1 MKKDNVIRA
10 LFLFAEH
17 HKHYTGQCL
26 DLIRHVEFGDTAI
39 FMRNAKNFIMKHI
52 NESPWLTDD
61 VRQEIIGLLEKE
73 D

>member
-17 HKHYTGQCL
+17 HEHYTGQCL
-26 DLIRHVEFGDTAI
+26 DLIHHVGCGGMDI
-39 FMRNAKNFIMKHI
+39 SMRNAKNFIMKHI

-61 VRQEIIGLLEKE
+61 VRQEIIGLLEKA